1 MKTTIKITL
10 TEEQREEITKGI
22 RTIIEKARIE
32 AIKKINDEYD
42 KKVLKLNNLYK
53 TTNVNIENESEDN
66 TEDYTETKS
75 IESKK
80 KLSNDLLTQLFNEG
94 KSAKEIAL
102 IHHMN
107 KTYIGNKMKNLGLV
121 SKK

>member
-10 TEEQREEITKGI
+10 TEEQREEITKGKKSV
-22 RTIIEKARIE
+22 IEKARTE

-42 KKVLKLNNLYK
+42 KKVVKLNNLYK
-53 TTNVNIENESEDN
+53 TTNVNIDDESEDN
-66 TEDYTETKS
+66 TEDNTEITS
-75 IESKK
+75 TESKK
-80 KLSNDLLTQLFNEG
+80 RLTNDLLTQLFNEG

-102 IHHMN
+102 MYHMN
-107 KTYIGNKMKNLGLV
+107 KTYIGNKMKTLGLV